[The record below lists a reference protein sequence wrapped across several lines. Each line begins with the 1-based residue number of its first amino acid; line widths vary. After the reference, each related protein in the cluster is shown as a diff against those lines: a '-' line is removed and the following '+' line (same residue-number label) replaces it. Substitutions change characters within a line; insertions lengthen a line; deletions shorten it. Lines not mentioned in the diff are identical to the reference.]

1 MPGGRLTPEERR
13 RIARGLGDGL
23 SYAGIAR
30 GLGRPTST
38 VTREVMRNGGPNDYR
53 PDRAQKETE
62 RRARRGPAAPPRSAS
77 RAPGP
82 VDGARR
88 RAEEIVVGPL
98 QATGLPRTPARVMAA
113 LFVADAGLTAA
124 ELAERLG
131 LSPASVSK
139 IVGYLEEQDLVRRER
154 VPGGRRDLYLADR
167 LAWVRAWEASIRAN
181 LRLADAARECARIL
195 GPGTPAGARLD
206 EVGAFFAMSSE
217 ALLDITA
224 RWERETGWWSPV
236 GGEPDAGGGTA
247 APAGADTGAEAQDPE
262 E

>member
-1 MPGGRLTPEERR
+1 MPGGRLTPDERR

-38 VTREVMRNGGPNDYR
+38 VTREVMRNGGPNGYR
-53 PDRAQKETE
+53 PDRAQRETE

-77 RAPGP
+77 QAPGP
-82 VDGARR
+82 LDGARR
-88 RAEEIVVGPL
+88 RAEEIVIEPL
-98 QATGLPRTPARVMAA
+98 QATGLPRTPARVVAA

-139 IVGYLEEQDLVRRER
+139 IVGYLEGQDLLRRER
-154 VPGGRRDLYLADR
+154 APGGRRDLYFADR
-167 LAWVRAWEASIRAN
+167 TAWVRAWEASIRAN
-181 LRLADAARECARIL
+181 LQLAEAAREGARIL
-195 GPGTPAGARLD
+195 GTGTPAGARLD

-217 ALLDITA
+217 ALLEATA
-224 RWERETGWWSPV
+224 RWEREMGWRSPG
-236 GGEPDAGGGTA
+236 GGEPDADGGADRGPTRTPA
-247 APAGADTGAEAQDPE
+247 AGAPEPE